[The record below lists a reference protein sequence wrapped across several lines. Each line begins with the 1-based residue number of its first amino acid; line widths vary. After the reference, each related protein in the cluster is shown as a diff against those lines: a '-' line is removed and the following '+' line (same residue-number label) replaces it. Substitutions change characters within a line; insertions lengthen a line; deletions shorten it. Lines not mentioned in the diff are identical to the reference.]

1 MSPLNRGPLLG
12 PRLPPAGIRLPPPP
26 RFGARLPPP
35 GMPPRMPLPPMS
47 AILGPM
53 RQRLPPPPRLGGVA
67 QPGGPLPLF
76 PPGRAPL
83 PPMAGPR
90 GPLMCPWPR
99 RVLPPQIL
107 PHMRPRFSTRN
118 GTVKGKVLN
127 NAKKVIKL
135 EELELKKPWMTDEI
149 RSEIQKKNKLYAKAK
164 KNKDAKEWGEFKDL
178 RNKVTRM
185 IRDAKNEYLVTKHP
199 EQAHLYPN
207 NDEPYDK
214 RDENYESSDEDQQYY
229 CEVCDRDF
237 PSKDTLSEH
246 VNTHKLCGIDGCT
259 FTAHPLLVEK
269 HISMQHSTGL
279 YQRMKNL
286 STPEDIQKWIAE
298 RKRKYPTKANIEE
311 QKNAELK
318 KIQRG
323 EIIKQEQRFVRPRTN
338 KINTCTERKR
348 RNRKRRIPKYE
359 NIVPVTDIYRGLISF
374 PGTSCLDNDSNESL
388 NEEHSETKSTT
399 ADAIIEST
407 FNISDEEDIP
417 IESNLITSP
426 IKNTLTCSLVAD
438 YESEDEMPEEIP
450 IKKSKICLD
459 QKKIMEEKVLN
470 PEQNVNN
477 YNTLSDTVSN
487 KKISNILNKSN
498 RKEKE
503 TQPYNIRTKNTVI
516 NNKRNNKNSLNL
528 LQRLLSRSIQ
538 HERNMICQCIKYIVD
553 NNFFDCD

>member
-199 EQAHLYPN
+199 EQGGQKT
-207 NDEPYDK
+207 DDK
-214 RDENYESSDEDQQYY
+214 
-229 CEVCDRDF
+229 
-237 PSKDTLSEH
+237 
-246 VNTHKLCGIDGCT
+246 NT
-259 FTAHPLLVEK
+259 
-269 HISMQHSTGL
+269 
-279 YQRMKNL
+279 
-286 STPEDIQKWIAE
+286 
-298 RKRKYPTKANIEE
+298 
-311 QKNAELK
+311 
-318 KIQRG
+318 
-323 EIIKQEQRFVRPRTN
+323 
-338 KINTCTERKR
+338 
-348 RNRKRRIPKYE
+348 
-359 NIVPVTDIYRGLISF
+359 
-374 PGTSCLDNDSNESL
+374 NES
-388 NEEHSETKSTT
+388 EG
-399 ADAIIEST
+399 
-407 FNISDEEDIP
+407 
-417 IESNLITSP
+417 
-426 IKNTLTCSLVAD
+426 V
-438 YESEDEMPEEIP
+438 
-450 IKKSKICLD
+450 
-459 QKKIMEEKVLN
+459 QKTEN
-470 PEQNVNN
+470 APEQ
-477 YNTLSDTVSN
+477 S
-487 KKISNILNKSN
+487 
-498 RKEKE
+498 EQMEQMEE
-503 TQPYNIRTKNTVI
+503 TQP
-516 NNKRNNKNSLNL
+516 SSE
-528 LQRLLSRSIQ
+528 QAQS
-538 HERNMICQCIKYIVD
+538 
-553 NNFFDCD
+553 